1 MKVSLQI
8 GNPAQRFL
16 STDVIFYALYQFLI
30 AVNGNSHL
38 KLSAVIGRQGGEVD
52 IKNKLRDMRWQVSLR
67 LLRWQG
73 SWQSRKRIHREQA
86 PAQRSRER
94 TGRKRSAQRRW
105 WCIPKPKPHKS
116 SVYFSSKQL
125 TLSVD
130 DASRRLME
138 IVSAKSG
145 FIRSKNEK
153 ENLYKN
159 GRWKK
164 YSLGNF
170 LIFAKF

>member
-16 STDVIFYALYQFLI
+16 STDVIFYALYQVLI

-38 KLSAVIGRQGGEVD
+38 KLSAVIGGQGGEVD
-52 IKNKLRDMRWQVSLR
+52 IKNKLGNITV
-67 LLRWQG
+67 G
-73 SWQSRKRIHREQA
+73 SKNRQLSIMLTQIILHCVDRYPFDCFGGGGADRV
-86 PAQRSRER
+86 
-94 TGRKRSAQRRW
+94 G
-105 WCIPKPKPHKS
+105 

-159 GRWKK
+159 GR
-164 YSLGNF
+164 
-170 LIFAKF
+170 